1 MILRL
6 LAPVGVLLA
15 AGLLALAVGG
25 LVAVLRRSPAAGTT
39 LTVVGLAFVV
49 CAVPA
54 AALAPWVA
62 MLTLVVGLANLWLG
76 QRAIMKDWA

>member
-1 MILRL
+1 M
-6 LAPVGVLLA
+6 
-15 AGLLALAVGG
+15 AVGA

-54 AALAPWVA
+54 AARA
-62 MLTLVVGLANLWLG
+62 VGAIAGRRARNVWLG